1 MYELVMLTERTGYI
15 DCPAKMGVFLSEP
28 DKAVLIDAGN
38 DKDAGKKALKVLDAN
53 GWQLQA
59 VINTHLH
66 ADHCMGAQSLM
77 DNGIPVGRLI
87 LPVGAEKMAVSEETL
102 SLLDRLKGYC
112 GQVTEAAAGDTWRT
126 SRTEARV
133 LWPERNGYRVGKD
146 ANDYCLCLEYRLG
159 EMTVLFASDLT
170 GTYEQYVG
178 EPADVLKVAHHG
190 SRASSTPDFLTRVS
204 PRTAVI
210 SVSGNAEAARPDS
223 AVQTRL
229 RELGIQVYT
238 TADCG
243 AVRIRPEDGGY
254 RVIPYIVK

>member
-1 MYELVMLTERTGYI
+1 M
-15 DCPAKMGVFLSEP
+15 
-28 DKAVLIDAGN
+28 
-38 DKDAGKKALKVLDAN
+38 
-53 GWQLQA
+53 
-59 VINTHLH
+59 
-66 ADHCMGAQSLM
+66 
-77 DNGIPVGRLI
+77 
-87 LPVGAEKMAVSEETL
+87 
-102 SLLDRLKGYC
+102 
-112 GQVTEAAAGDTWRT
+112 
-126 SRTEARV
+126 
-133 LWPERNGYRVGKD
+133 LWPERNGYRIGKD

-159 EMTVLFASDLT
+159 EMTVLSASDLT

-190 SRASSTPDFLTRVS
+190 SRASSTPGFLARVS

-210 SVSGNAEAARPDS
+210 SVSGNAEAARPDG

-243 AVRIRPEDGGY
+243 AVRIRPENGGY